1 MNDEFRM
8 EQRTVNQ
15 AGESLGRYTAE
26 NLWLDVCGTAY
37 NIDRCHQYVCY
48 RSIYLCNPD
57 SGVELP
63 SAGG

>member
-15 AGESLGRYTAE
+15 AGNLWGDTLL